1 MNGTAKTKLGATGP
15 EVFPIALGCMGMS
28 GMYGASTDAEGIATI
43 QEAVD
48 AATAGD
54 TILIAEGDYVEDLSI
69 TKGITLQAVG
79 EVTLTAA
86 SPVPGT
92 AITIS
97 GGWQALV
104 LMQFSDVAA
113 TQVAHRMLGMGPD
126 EQPVAED
133 LSDSLGEL
141 VNVIGGNVKSLMPGP
156 SQLSLPL
163 VAQGTVTASVPGPAE
178 LVETTRL
185 DLRWL
190 DQPVRL
196 SISAAAAEVDLAR

>member
-1 MNGTAKTKLGATGP
+1 M
-15 EVFPIALGCMGMS
+15 
-28 GMYGASTDAEGIATI
+28 
-43 QEAVD
+43 
-48 AATAGD
+48 
-54 TILIAEGDYVEDLSI
+54 SI
-69 TKGITLQAVG
+69 THEPALADLQSIMDDCWATFLGNV
-79 EVTLTAA
+79 EPLEQVAPSSVEHAWTA
-86 SPVPGT
+86 

-133 LSDSLGEL
+133 LTDSLGEL

-185 DLRWL
+185 DISWL
-190 DQPVRL
+190 GQPVRL
-196 SISAAAAEVDLAR
+196 SISAAAAEVDLAP